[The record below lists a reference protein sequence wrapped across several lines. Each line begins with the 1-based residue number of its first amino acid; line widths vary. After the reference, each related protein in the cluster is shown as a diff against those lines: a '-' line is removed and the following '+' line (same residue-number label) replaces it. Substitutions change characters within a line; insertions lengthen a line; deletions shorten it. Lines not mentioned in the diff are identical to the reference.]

1 MMNNTPLDT
10 LHTVAETARRFGL
23 RPSTIRRM
31 IYEKKIDVFRPS
43 QRAVRISERTIQERL
58 ARGFSASVTR

>member
-1 MMNNTPLDT
+1 MMNDTPLDT
-10 LHTVAETARRFGL
+10 LHSVKEAARRFGL
-23 RPSTIRRM
+23 KPSTIRRM

-58 ARGFSASVTR
+58 ARGFSPSVTR

>member
-1 MMNNTPLDT
+1 MNDTPLDAM
-10 LHTVAETARRFGL
+10 HPVSEAARRWGL
-23 RPSTIRRM
+23 KPSTVRRM

-58 ARGFSASVTR
+58 ARGFSPAATR